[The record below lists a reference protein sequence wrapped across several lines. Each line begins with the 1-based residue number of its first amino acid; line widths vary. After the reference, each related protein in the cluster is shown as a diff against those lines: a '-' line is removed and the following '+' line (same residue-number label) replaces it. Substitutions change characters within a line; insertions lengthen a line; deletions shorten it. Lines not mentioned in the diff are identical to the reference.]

1 MLKYT
6 YKKAIRPQIKM
17 TAAMQAD
24 LDLSKKIS
32 RDAKISPMNITC
44 EIPIWEVKNNKQLVL
59 NNDLI
64 NNQELFLKIK
74 TDLQK
79 QHYAIIRQC
88 QDSEITDNPMNLTR
102 YEEFLNY
109 IMTNLHKSE
118 QSLIEYGPAIG
129 DFCVLDRSLYPGTKH
144 IYKTGIDTLN
154 LSRQHNELGYGDIWP
169 NYITFLCITPPIE
182 GEGITTVCCGQ
193 KIAKKLQKRAPDLMK
208 RLLRDGVKYIQLYLS
223 DDVKKRECSIQGPE
237 DYCHVAPTWNHSFGT
252 NNINEAV
259 KLCKQKGGW
268 DTVELQDDDCIL
280 VSRVRPVFLELQETL
295 FYFNTI
301 VGFSKR
307 PFREV
312 THGNGEPFTM
322 GEINFLEELQQSD
335 LIGVNYRK
343 GDILI
348 VNNEKMMHGRTVR
361 NMQKPRE
368 IAVVKGVAR
377 RRADIR

>member
-1 MLKYT
+1 
-6 YKKAIRPQIKM
+6 M
-17 TAAMQAD
+17 TAEMQAD
-24 LDLSKKIS
+24 LNWSKKIS
-32 RDAKISPMNITC
+32 RDAKITPMNITC
-44 EIPIWEVKNNKQLVL
+44 EIPIWVVKNNKQLVL

-74 TDLQK
+74 NDLQK
-79 QHYAIIRQC
+79 QNYAIIRQSK
-88 QDSEITDNPMNLTR
+88 DSEINDYQMNLTT
-102 YEEFLNY
+102 YEKFLTN
-109 IMTNLHKSE
+109 IMKNLLKSE
-118 QSLIEYGPAIG
+118 ESLIEYGPAIG

-169 NYITFLCITPPIE
+169 NYITFLCITPPAE

-193 KIAKKLQKRAPDLMK
+193 KIAKTLQKRAPDLME

-223 DDVKKRECSIQGPE
+223 DEVKKRECAIQGPE

-252 NNINEAV
+252 NNINEAL
-259 KLCKQKGGW
+259 KLCKQKSGW
-268 DTVELQDDDCIL
+268 DKVELQDDDCIL

-312 THGNGEPFTM
+312 THGNGEPFTI
-322 GEINFLEELQQSD
+322 GEINLLEELQQSE

-368 IAVVKGVAR
+368 IAVVKGIPR
-377 RRADIR
+377 RRADLT